1 MAKQV
6 KRKVG
11 TGRGGTKTQ
20 LTTLRKQTP
29 MHSMMEKLFMDQL
42 KSLYYMEKN
51 QIRTLGKFAKKATTD
66 ELKDIL
72 LEHQEITQD
81 QLRKLDQAFDILGKR
96 AQVRKCPAF
105 DGLLDEAE
113 ELLGDTEED
122 TLTRDVA
129 LIVSIQKIKHHEI
142 AAYGCMATLARTYA
156 MQEVADWF
164 QESLDEEKDMDQ
176 QLSYIAE
183 NNINYEAG
191 LEEEE

>member
-1 MAKQV
+1 MAKQTKGKTGV
-6 KRKVG
+6 GKVSA
-11 TGRGGTKTQ
+11 KTQ
-20 LTTLRKQTP
+20 TTTIRKQTP

-51 QIRTLGKFAKKATTD
+51 QIRTLGRLAKKATTD
-66 ELKDIL
+66 ELKDVL
-72 LEHQEITQD
+72 LEHQEITQE
-81 QLRKLDQAFDILGKR
+81 QLGRLDQVFELLGKR

-105 DGLLDEAE
+105 DGLVEEAD

-129 LIVSIQKIKHHEI
+129 LIVSVQKIKHYEI
-142 AAYGCMATLARTYA
+142 AGYGCLTTLARTYA
-156 MQEVADWF
+156 MQEAADWL

-176 QLSYIAE
+176 QLTYIAE